1 MADPPGPARGRP
13 AGGKQRRGILG
24 RRARSDGY
32 PAAATTTAAAGGAGG
47 MQSEDDEPATDTG
60 SLPGRGAA
68 AAQRSKSKASL
79 AASSSAPAAPSAD
92 AASSSGAPTAR
103 SESAGTGRTTAGSI
117 DSVARPPTLRTS
129 GAPSGSG
136 ESLPGHGGGG
146 GGGVSRLRSALGTI
160 RAFRR
165 TGGGAVAEASAGARS
180 TPTAAAGA
188 AARRTSLN
196 AAGRRASEP
205 VMGVGTAMG
214 TVRTL
219 RPIMED
225 GDAEGALGGG
235 PLSPVPP
242 TAGGGGGAAAVLP
255 LRMALADLVT
265 DPVDELAMAEGE
277 PETANTRL
285 APFVAF
291 TAVPETLAPPTG
303 GPAALEAGQHATLPL
318 KSPRAGDAEGPAA
331 GAAAGGGGEE
341 DDDDDDDEGMYVT
354 RPQGREV
361 VSRRTPVLTRRAR
374 NTRRSQRGWAG

>member
-1 MADPPGPARGRP
+1 MADPPGAARGRP

-32 PAAATTTAAAGGAGG
+32 PAAATTTAGGGG

-68 AAQRSKSKASL
+68 AAQRSISKASL
-79 AASSSAPAAPSAD
+79 GGSSSAPAAPSVD
-92 AASSSGAPTAR
+92 AASTSGAPTVR
-103 SESAGTGRTTAGSI
+103 SDSAGTGRTTAGSA
-117 DSVARPPTLRTS
+117 DSVALPPALRTS

-136 ESLPGHGGGG
+136 ESLSGHGGG

-165 TGGGAVAEASAGARS
+165 SGGGAAADVSAPTSRQSPANAAGARS
-180 TPTAAAGA
+180 TPTAAAGM

-205 VMGVGTAMG
+205 VMGVGAGTG
-214 TVRTL
+214 TVRTR

-225 GDAEGALGGG
+225 AEAEGALAGG

-242 TAGGGGGAAAVLP
+242 TASGGAGAVLP

-265 DPVDELAMAEGE
+265 DPVDELAMAESE

-291 TAVPETLAPPTG
+291 TAVPETLAPPTV

-318 KSPRAGDAEGPAA
+318 KSPRAGDTEAPGA
-331 GAAAGGGGEE
+331 GAAAGDG
-341 DDDDDDDEGMYVT
+341 DDDEDDDEGMYVHGT
-354 RPQGREV
+354 GRLCDENPYN
-361 VSRRTPVLTRRAR
+361 RY
-374 NTRRSQRGWAG
+374 